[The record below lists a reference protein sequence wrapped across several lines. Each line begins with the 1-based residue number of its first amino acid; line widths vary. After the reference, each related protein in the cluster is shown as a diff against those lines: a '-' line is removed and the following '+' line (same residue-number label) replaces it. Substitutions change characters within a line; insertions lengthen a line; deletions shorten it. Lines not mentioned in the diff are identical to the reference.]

1 MILAFNSGSS
11 NLKFGCFDAHT
22 LRSLAAGSIDWS
34 GGARSAV
41 VVDGDG
47 AEIFRRETVIDG
59 HGAAVQ
65 ESLRLLKVAGVV
77 PAAGGRSSLS
87 AVGHRVVHGG
97 TKFRASTVIDPGTR
111 AAMRELAELAPLHS
125 PPALEI
131 IDCAGAELP
140 GVPQIAVF
148 DTAFFLDLPPWA
160 YVYPLPYDW
169 FTEWGIRRFG
179 FHGLSHDYCAR
190 RTAELEP
197 RREGLN
203 LISCHL
209 GNGCSAT
216 AVRDGKAVAT
226 TMGFTPLEGLMMGT
240 RSGSIDPGILVYLA
254 RRKGFTADDIDDA
267 LNRQS
272 GLLGVSGLSADFRE
286 VESAARQGNERAKLA
301 FDICVDRVR
310 ASIGSLAVTLGSV
323 DALIFTGGV
332 GENSAGLRTAVCDG
346 LQCLGIHLD
355 RARNDACRADTNIA
369 AAHSRST
376 IWVLHT
382 REELMI
388 AREAQPVMREV
399 RACSKRPDGAHT

>member
-11 NLKFGCFDAHT
+11 NLKFGCFEADT
-22 LRSLAAGSIDWS
+22 LRILAAGSIDWR

-47 AEIFRRETVIDG
+47 AEIFRRETAIDG

-65 ESLRLLKVAGVV
+65 ESLRLLKIAGVV
-77 PAAGGRSSLS
+77 AAAGGRSQFS

-97 TKFRASTVIDPGTR
+97 TRFRASTVMNPGTR
-111 AAMRELAELAPLHS
+111 AAMRELAELAPLHN

-131 IDCAGAELP
+131 IDSAVAELP

-148 DTAFFLDLPPWA
+148 DTAFFIDLPRWA

-179 FHGLSHDYCAR
+179 FHGLSHDYCAS
-190 RTAELEP
+190 RTAELDP

-209 GNGCSAT
+209 GHGCSAT
-216 AVRDGKAVAT
+216 AVRDGKAAAT

-240 RSGSIDPGILVYLA
+240 RPGSIDAGILVYLA
-254 RRKGFTADDIDDA
+254 RHKGLTADDIDNA
-267 LNRQS
+267 LNTRS

-301 FDICVDRVR
+301 FDIYVDRVR

-332 GENSAGLRTAVCDG
+332 GENSAGLRAAVCDG

-355 RARNDACRADTNIA
+355 RARNDSCRADSNIA

-388 AREAQPVMREV
+388 AREAQLVMDEV